1 MSLSILESSRW
12 EQYIRFWDIRT
23 WDRKKV
29 ASKRRLLKISNYQR
43 AYAAFRKRLRE
54 ARVQA
59 DLTQMEAAR
68 GLNTRQPFI
77 SKCESGE
84 RRVDYVELKE
94 FARLYKVPLS
104 YFD

>member
-1 MSLSILESSRW
+1 
-12 EQYIRFWDIRT
+12 
-23 WDRKKV
+23 V
-29 ASKRRLLKISNYQR
+29 ASKRRFLKISNYQR

-54 ARVQA
+54 AREQA
-59 DLTQMEAAR
+59 DMTQTETASA
-68 GLNTRQPFI
+68 LKTYQSFV

-104 YFD
+104 FFD